1 MSKSNKDIWLDMND
15 SVVSTAIQITSDDI
29 DLSTITITDPN
40 TTSVDSTFIVDDTLW
55 TGTTDYTFS
64 VNTYRNINPDQVE
77 DMCNEYPA
85 LEKVWRNFKSVYD
98 MVLQDYKGKQK
109 ERGLDDDIPF

>member
-1 MSKSNKDIWLDMND
+1 MSNSNKDIWLDMGD
-15 SVVSTAIQITSDDI
+15 SVVSTAINVTSDDL
-29 DLSTITITDPN
+29 DLSNITIT
-40 TTSVDSTFIVDDTLW
+40 TVDDKSFDSSFTIDDSLW
-55 TGTTDYTFS
+55 TGSSDYTFS
-64 VNTYRNINPDQVE
+64 VNTTKNINPDQVE

-98 MVLQDYKGKQK
+98 MVIQDYKGKQK

>member
-1 MSKSNKDIWLDMND
+1 MNKSNKDIWLDMGD
-15 SVVSTAIQITSDDI
+15 SVVSTAINIKSDDL
-29 DLSTITITDPN
+29 DLSNITIT
-40 TTSVDSTFIVDDTLW
+40 TVDDKSFDSSYTIDDSLW
-55 TGTTDYTFS
+55 NETFDYTFNI
-64 VNTYRNINPDQVE
+64 NTIENINPDQVE

-98 MVLQDYKGKQK
+98 MVIQDYKGKQK